1 MRTSSALLPA
11 VTCMLLLAS
20 STRVATHHSFAA
32 EYDGNKPIT
41 LRGTVTK
48 MEWINPHAWIHL
60 DVKNPDGTVTTWMI
74 EGAAPNALIRRGWT
88 KNSLLPGA
96 EITVDGY
103 LAKDGS
109 KMANGREMTLADGR
123 RLFAGSSGTGAPY
136 ETAGAKK

>member
-1 MRTSSALLPA
+1 LAGA
-11 VTCMLLLAS
+11 GLLLLVMAAPV
-20 STRVATHHSFAA
+20 VAHHSFAA

-41 LRGTVTK
+41 LKGVVTK
-48 MEWINPHAWIHL
+48 MEWINPHAWLHL
-60 DVKNPDGTVTTWMI
+60 DVKNPDGTVTSWMI

-88 KNSLLPGA
+88 KNSLLPGT

-109 KMANGREMTLADGR
+109 KMANGREMTLPDGR

-136 ETAGAKK
+136 EQQAPKK